1 VSANRRTS
9 GNSSQRWR
17 IAEGAAQQTVAQR
30 RAAETESSPDQ
41 PVDTPV
47 ASPAPTARPFVT
59 RRALLAGGFW
69 SGLGLAM
76 VGLLGSPLSFLWP
89 RKVTGFGGKVTVPAA
104 KIPAP
109 GSDPVHISEG
119 KFYLANLAP
128 GQEESPGGLLAL
140 WHKCPHLGCSVPWR
154 SDFEYGGTKGW
165 YRCPCHGS
173 TYTKGAGLLVFG
185 PAPRPLDT
193 MAIELK
199 DNGDVEV
206 NTGAITKGGKDN
218 PLRAVPYPEAVARSD
233 PSNERVREA

>member
-1 VSANRRTS
+1 V
-9 GNSSQRWR
+9 
-17 IAEGAAQQTVAQR
+17 
-30 RAAETESSPDQ
+30 
-41 PVDTPV
+41 
-47 ASPAPTARPFVT
+47 RPFVS
-59 RRALLAGGFW
+59 RRTFLAGGFW

-76 VGLLGSPLSFLWP
+76 VGLLGAPLSFLWP
-89 RKVTGFGGKVTVPAA
+89 RKATGFGGKVTVPAA
-104 KIPAP
+104 KVPAP
-109 GSDPVHISEG
+109 GSEPIHIPEG
-119 KFYLANLAP
+119 KFYLANLAA

-154 SDFEYGGTKGW
+154 SDFEYGGSKGW

-193 MAIELK
+193 MAIEMK

-218 PLRAVPYPEAVARSD
+218 PLRTVLYPGTAARIGSG
-233 PSNERVREA
+233 NERVQEA

>member
-1 VSANRRTS
+1 VSANRHTS
-9 GNSSQRWR
+9 GDTTQRWR
-17 IAEGAAQQTVAQR
+17 IAEAAAQTVAQR
-30 RAAETESSPDQ
+30 RRTQAESEPVE

-47 ASPAPTARPFVT
+47 ASQAPKPRPLFS

-104 KIPAP
+104 KVPAP
-109 GSDPVHISEG
+109 GSEPVHIPEG
-119 KFYLANLAP
+119 KFFLANLAP

-154 SDFEYGGTKGW
+154 SDFEYGGSKGW

-193 MAIELK
+193 MAIEVK
-199 DNGDVEV
+199 DNGDVVV

-218 PLRAVPYPEAVARSD
+218 PQRTAPYPAAAVRIA
-233 PSNERVREA
+233 PENEGVGEV